1 MLIKNAKV
9 FNEASFFEDRD
20 IFVEDG
26 IIRESAGEDREEE
39 LVDAAGL
46 YAIPGLTDIHFHG
59 CMGYDFCDGNHEA
72 ISALADYEA
81 RNGVTTICP
90 ATMTLSPDEIYEI
103 CAAAGTYHSKKG
115 AILCGINMEGPFISG
130 EKKGAQN
137 PEYIQSPNQ
146 ELFMKAQEAA
156 GGLIKLIAIAP
167 EIPDAMEFIA
177 MEKENAVLSIAHT
190 TADYDTARKA
200 MEKGARH
207 VTHLYNAMPPLSH
220 RAPGVIGAAFDCKD
234 CEVEVICDGIH
245 IHPSVIRATFQ
256 LFGDDR
262 IILISDSMEATGL
275 SDGEYSL
282 GGQPVFVKGNL
293 CTLKD
298 GTIAGS
304 GTNLM
309 DCLRVAVKTV
319 GIDLG
324 TAVKC
329 AAVNPAK
336 SIGIYGQYGSLDS
349 GKAANIVLLDE
360 DLNIKAVYI
369 KGRKYPQ

>member
-1 MLIKNAKV
+1 MIIKNAKV
-9 FNEASFFEDRD
+9 FNEAGFFENRD
-20 IFVEDG
+20 IFMEDG
-26 IIRESAGEDREEE
+26 IIKERGKDIKEDEV
-39 LVDAAGL
+39 VDAAGL

-72 ISALADYEA
+72 ISAIADYEA

-90 ATMTLSPDEIYEI
+90 ATMTLSPDRIYEI
-103 CAAAGTYHSKKG
+103 CAAAGAYHSEKG
-115 AILCGINMEGPFISG
+115 AILCGINMEGPFISE

-137 PEYIQSPNQ
+137 SEYIQNPNQ
-146 ELFMKAQEAA
+146 ELLLKAQQAA
-156 GGLIKLIAIAP
+156 GGLIKLVAIAP
-167 EIPDAMEFIA
+167 EIPGAMEFISA
-177 MEKENAVLSIAHT
+177 QKENVVLSIAHT
-190 TADYDTARKA
+190 TADYDIAGKA
-200 MEKGARH
+200 MAEGARH

-220 RAPGVIGAAFDCKD
+220 RAPGVIGAAFDRKD
-234 CEVEVICDGIH
+234 CEVELICDGIH

-256 LFGDDR
+256 IFGEDR

-293 CTLKD
+293 CTLED

-319 GIDLG
+319 GIDLA

-329 AAVNPAK
+329 ATVNPAK
-336 SIGIYGQYGSLDS
+336 SIGIYEQYGSLEA

-360 DLNIKAVYI
+360 DLNIKSVYI
-369 KGRKYPQ
+369 NGRKYA

>member
-1 MLIKNAKV
+1 MKPV
-9 FNEASFFEDRD
+9 FFEDRD
-20 IFVEDG
+20 IFVAEG
-26 IIRESAGEDREEE
+26 RIKASVEASEAEEII
-39 LVDAAGL
+39 DARGL

-59 CMGYDFCDGNHEA
+59 CMGYDFCDGSHEA
-72 ISALADYEA
+72 ISVLADYQA

-90 ATMTLSPDEIYEI
+90 ATMTLSSDKIYQI
-103 CAAAGTYHSKKG
+103 CEAAGTYRSDRG
-115 AILCGINMEGPFISG
+115 AILCGINMEGPFIS
-130 EKKGAQN
+130 EAKKGAQN
-137 PEYIQSPNQ
+137 PEYISRPNR
-146 ELFMKAQEAA
+146 ELFLKAQEAA
-156 GGLIKLIAIAP
+156 GGLIKLVAIAP
-167 EIPDAMEFIA
+167 EVPGAMEFIST
-177 MEKENAVLSIAHT
+177 EKENAVLSIAHT
-190 TADYDTARKA
+190 TADYDIAREA
-200 MEKGARH
+200 MDKGAKH

-245 IHPSVIRATFQ
+245 IHPSVIRATFEM
-256 LFGDDR
+256 FGDDR
-262 IILISDSMEATGL
+262 VILVSDSMEATGL

-282 GGQPVFVKGNL
+282 GGQPVFVKGHL

-309 DCLRVAVKTV
+309 DCLRVAVKNV
-319 GIDLG
+319 GIELA

-336 SIGIYGQYGSLDS
+336 SIGIYEQYGSLDV
-349 GKAANIVLLDE
+349 GKTANIVLLDE

-369 KGRKYPQ
+369 NGRNYRQ